1 MTTRKPT
8 HNQGT
13 PHAPPFRHNEYPIS
27 ASAPS
32 RRTERRWLPAGL
44 GVVWL
49 YAYAVVWIATLLP
62 AALVAL
68 VGQPLVLPVRH
79 VLGLTLTAHRNPP
92 PSIGHVLVSEGHNLP
107 IVAWALLLGLIG
119 AHRDA
124 RAKRVADG
132 LLTACIIVNT
142 LQVGAA
148 LGAYGAPLLP
158 YVPQLPLEWGGLAL
172 GASAWLVQR
181 RRALTVPEGLGLLAL
196 IAGVLLCAA
205 TLETVAVPHR

>member
-1 MTTRKPT
+1 MVAR
-8 HNQGT
+8 
-13 PHAPPFRHNEYPIS
+13 EL
-27 ASAPS
+27 SAPS

-44 GVVWL
+44 GAAWL
-49 YAYAVVWIATLLP
+49 YAYAGVWIATLVP
-62 AALVAL
+62 AVLVAL

-92 PSIGHVLVSEGHNLP
+92 PGIGHVLFSEAHNLP
-107 IVAWALLLGLIG
+107 IVAWPLLLGLIG
-119 AHRDA
+119 AHRHPL
-124 RAKRVADG
+124 AKHVADG

-158 YVPQLPLEWGGLAL
+158 YLPQLPVEWGGLAL

-181 RRALTVPEGLGLLAL
+181 RRALTVAEGLGLLAL
-196 IAGVLLCAA
+196 IAGVLLCSAA
-205 TLETVAVPHR
+205 LETVAVPHR